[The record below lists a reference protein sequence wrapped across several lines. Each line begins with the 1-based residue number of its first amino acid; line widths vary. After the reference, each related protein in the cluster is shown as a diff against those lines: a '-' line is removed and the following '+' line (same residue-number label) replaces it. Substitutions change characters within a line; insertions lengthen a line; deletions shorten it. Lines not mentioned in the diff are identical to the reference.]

1 MKTWEMTKELTENP
15 DKEFI
20 SYMKKGFRDVLK
32 TQSIKGAIR
41 FSNEEGNWHEV
52 LIGVDLDREWEE
64 IKKPVDFMTAIQSEK
79 PMSVEFSGTKIKKET
94 LANMLY
100 RLQENYSDKTIKQ
113 IIVYGNWYIED

>member
-1 MKTWEMTKELTENP
+1 MKTWKMTKELTENP
-15 DKEFI
+15 DKESI

-32 TQSIKGAIR
+32 AQSIKGAIR
-41 FSNEEGNWHEV
+41 FSNEEDNWHEV